1 MHIRQT
7 PQEMSSVYA

>member
-7 PQEMSSVYA
+7 PQEISSVYA